1 MPFYSKNAVIEKY
14 GQWELRPGDDQQQ
27 LADSSLPDLLTHL
40 CKMDESDMDTTSKW
54 LDGVEHVIQE
64 YKTVSSML

>member
-27 LADSSLPDLLTHL
+27 LADSSFPDLLTRL
-40 CKMDESDMDTTSKW
+40 CKMDESNMDTTWKW

-64 YKTVSSML
+64 DELVSSML